1 MKFLS
6 IHYQKQ
12 QCKEVLQR
20 FLYENRYCNQDDFS
34 VLVCG
39 GSNRSKVEK
48 CCSYSELFIVDGLSQ
63 KQKFNYYKGF
73 RYTKTLS
80 SLKKINFKI
89 LKKNKQ
95 LIFILKIT

>member
-20 FLYENRYCNQDDFS
+20 FLYENRYCNLDDFS

-48 CCSYSELFIVDGLSQ
+48 CCSYFELFIVGGLSQ
-63 KQKFNYYKGF
+63 KKSSIIIKVFDIQKHCH
-73 RYTKTLS
+73 
-80 SLKKINFKI
+80 LKKKCI
-89 LKKNKQ
+89 LSFRKKNNRF
-95 LIFILKIT
+95 LF